1 MRKFFNYL
9 SATTCF
15 VLVVFCVVSVKADT
29 SRYVIS
35 AKAGGVNIVTG
46 QVTVTS
52 KKDKSQTALT
62 TKDKL
67 EAGDIITTGTDGR
80 VEITLNPGSYLRIG
94 ENSSLELTT
103 TNLDDLRLQLLK
115 GNAVVEAAGGD
126 DLAIVI
132 TITTPQTKISLVRK
146 GIYHLNVADSATE
159 VQVWKGQAE
168 VGNGI
173 ATKVKGGNKIIVGST
188 NAGTSKLDKKAQD
201 SLDLWS
207 KERAKFLADERS
219 KLEKKSVVQ
228 SMSSFYNGFGN
239 YFSSFPF
246 YGAWLYSFRGCY
258 LFVPFDAWAW
268 SSPYGFNYFDA
279 SFGGSFFGGLPWGS
293 YYCPYRCSGGGG
305 GFYNNPIYTGNGGS
319 TNGGSTVMAP
329 GRDSI
334 KNGSMEPI
342 KNIPA
347 PSQPIKMDTAPTIKP
362 DDSPTRPIK
371 P

>member
-15 VLVVFCVVSVKADT
+15 VLIAFCAVYVKADT
-29 SRYVIS
+29 PRYVIS

-46 QVTVTS
+46 QVTLTS
-52 KKDKSQTALT
+52 KKDKSQSALT

-67 EAGDIITTGTDGR
+67 EAGDIITTGSDGR
-80 VEITLNPGSYLRIG
+80 VEITLNPGSYLRLG

-103 TNLDDLRLQLLK
+103 TNLDDLRLQLFK

-132 TITTPQTKISLVRK
+132 TVNTPQTKVSLVRK
-146 GIYHLNVADSATE
+146 GIYRLNVADSATE

-168 VGNGI
+168 VGNGV
-173 ATKVKGGNKIIVGST
+173 ATKVKGSNKLIVGST

-201 SLDLWS
+201 SLDSWS

-219 KLEKKSVVQ
+219 KLEKKTVVQ
-228 SMSSFYNGFGN
+228 SMSSFYNGFGSF
-239 YFSSFPF
+239 FSSFPF

-293 YYCPYRCSGGGG
+293 YYCPYRCGGGG
-305 GFYNNPIYTGNGGS
+305 GFYNNPIYTGSGGNGNGNGG
-319 TNGGSTVMAP
+319 TVMAP
-329 GRDSI
+329 GRDNI
-334 KNGSMEPI
+334 KNGSAEPI
-342 KNIPA
+342 KNIPS
-347 PSQPIKMDTAPTIKP
+347 SQPVRMDTPQTVKP
-362 DDSPTRPIK
+362 DEGSTRPIK